1 MKMMIEKT
9 CNRESEIQR
18 KKKTKKNEKQNAEI
32 VMIMK

>member
-18 KKKTKKNEKQNAEI
+18 KKNGKNEKQNAEI